1 VSGRLKALVQMDLEC
16 SHARIEI
23 RGSVDARNVQAL
35 YVVAK
40 RTNAIMPGLDIVLDL
55 KRATV
60 LPEVMD
66 QFLQYAEARQLP
78 FRIDPAQSECRLSVS
93 ASSTPG
99 QTPSS
104 LALAA

>member
-1 VSGRLKALVQMDLEC
+1 MDLEC

-23 RGSVDARNVQAL
+23 RGAVDARNVQAL

-40 RTNAIMPGLDIVLDL
+40 RTNSITPGLDIVLDL

-60 LPEVMD
+60 VPEVMEE
-66 QFLQYAEARQLP
+66 LMRYAEARQLP
-78 FRIDPAQSECRLSVS
+78 ARIDPAQAECRLNVS
-93 ASSTPG
+93 APAIPDR
-99 QTPSS
+99 TPSG

>member
-1 VSGRLKALVQMDLEC
+1 MDLEC

-23 RGSVDARNVQAL
+23 RGSVDVRNVQAL

-60 LPEVMD
+60 QPEVMA
-66 QFLQYAEARQLP
+66 QLLKYAAARQLP
-78 FRIDPAQSECRLSVS
+78 TKIDPGQSECRLSVS
-93 ASSTPG
+93 ASAAPA

>member
-1 VSGRLKALVQMDLEC
+1 MSGRLKALVRMDLEC

-66 QFLQYAEARQLP
+66 QLLQYAEAHQLP
-78 FRIDPAQSECRLSVS
+78 TRIDPAQSECRLSVS
-93 ASSTPG
+93 ASAVPAQS
-99 QTPSS
+99 PSA

>member
-1 VSGRLKALVQMDLEC
+1 MDLEC

-35 YVVAK
+35 YVVAQ

-60 LPEVMD
+60 QPEVMA
-66 QFLQYAEARQLP
+66 QLLKYAAARQLP
-78 FRIDPAQSECRLSVS
+78 TKIDPGQSECRLSVS
-93 ASSTPG
+93 AAPA